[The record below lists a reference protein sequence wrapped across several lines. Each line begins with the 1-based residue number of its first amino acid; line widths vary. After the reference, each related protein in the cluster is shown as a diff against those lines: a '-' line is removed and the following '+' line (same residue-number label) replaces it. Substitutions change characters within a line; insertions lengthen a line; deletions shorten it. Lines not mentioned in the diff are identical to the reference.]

1 MLPYTIGFAGIV
13 MVGLTIKKY
22 NENMYK
28 KESEQNCEQNYEQN
42 YEKETFYKKRGE
54 LARQGGII
62 STDGTVKGKFFKK
75 EYNQDY
81 FKIMDNDNYY
91 FERDGSYLRFTDGEN
106 RDKRGFCYDK
116 FGYHSEFT
124 RHPINMKNFMERYNP
139 EKNHILK
146 LNIEDDTE
154 IFIESNGG
162 LSVKDPSFVIL
173 DKIKTLDD
181 FQKILDEKPYKAIP
195 SLHPY
200 WDADWIQKT
209 RGTL

>member
-28 KESEQNCEQNYEQN
+28 KESEKNSEKY
-42 YEKETFYKKRGE
+42 YEKESFYKKRGE
-54 LARQGGII
+54 LALQGGII
-62 STDGTVKGKFFKK
+62 STDGIVKGKFFKK

-91 FERDGSYLRFTDGEN
+91 FERDGSYLRFTDGAN
-106 RDKRGFCYDK
+106 RDKRGSCYDK
-116 FGYHSEFT
+116 FGYYSEFT

-162 LSVKDPSFVIL
+162 LNVKDPSFVIL

-181 FQKILDEKPYKAIP
+181 FQKILDEKPYKEIP
-195 SLHPY
+195 NLHPY
-200 WDADWIQKT
+200 W
-209 RGTL
+209 RC

>member
-28 KESEQNCEQNYEQN
+28 KESEKNSEKY
-42 YEKETFYKKRGE
+42 YEKESFYKKRGE
-54 LARQGGII
+54 LALQGGII

-91 FERDGSYLRFTDGEN
+91 FERDGSYLRFTDGAN
-106 RDKRGFCYDK
+106 RDKRGSCYDN
-116 FGYHSEFT
+116 FGYYSEFT

-162 LSVKDPSFVIL
+162 LNVKDPSFVIL

-181 FQKILDEKPYKAIP
+181 FQKILDEKPYKEIP
-195 SLHPY
+195 NLHPY
-200 WDADWIQKT
+200 W
-209 RGTL
+209 RC

>member
-28 KESEQNCEQNYEQN
+28 KESEKNSEKY
-42 YEKETFYKKRGE
+42 YEKESFYKKRGE

-91 FERDGSYLRFTDGEN
+91 FERDGSYLRFTDGAN
-106 RDKRGFCYDK
+106 RDKCGFCYDK

-162 LSVKDPSFVIL
+162 LNVKDPSFVIL

-209 RGTL
+209 RGTLWSR